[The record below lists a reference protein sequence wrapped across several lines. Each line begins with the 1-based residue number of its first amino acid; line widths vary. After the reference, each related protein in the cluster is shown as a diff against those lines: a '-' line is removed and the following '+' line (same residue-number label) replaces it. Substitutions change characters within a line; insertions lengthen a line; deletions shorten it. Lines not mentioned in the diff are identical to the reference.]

1 MHEDLLQYLWRYQK
15 FDHYNLKTLQGDR
28 IQVISPGFLNEGV
41 GPDFSNAKIRMDSLL
56 WTGPIELHVNASAW
70 YLHRHQNDV
79 QYDGV
84 ILHVVWHNDV
94 DVCLSSGEIL
104 PTLCLSDYVDK
115 NLLKRHKAQFLVKK
129 RFIPCEI
136 GLPYFDT
143 NKWIFWKERLY
154 IERLEGQTYRI
165 QKLLQQTKN
174 NWDAV
179 LFQLLAKGFGLN
191 KNGAAFMDMAQRLPF
206 GVIQKCQHQVIL
218 LEALFLGQL
227 GLLEESKDAYH
238 QRLKSEYDFL
248 CAKFQIKKC
257 HAATVTFGRLRP
269 SNFPTLRL
277 AQLAQLYYFQKGLF
291 KKIMEAKNVKAV
303 KRFLQCSP
311 STYWKS
317 HYHFAVKSKTSLKK
331 LTPSF
336 QNLLLVNVVIPLR
349 FAYFKYEGK
358 TDESSVLRWAREIKA
373 EENSVVEGFRKMRVD
388 IETVLDSQ
396 SVLHLKKHYCDIHKC
411 LRCVVGFDL
420 MQKDP

>member
-1 MHEDLLQYLWRYQK
+1 
-15 FDHYNLKTLQGDR
+15 
-28 IQVISPGFLNEGV
+28 
-41 GPDFSNAKIRMDSLL
+41 
-56 WTGPIELHVNASAW
+56 
-70 YLHRHQNDV
+70 
-79 QYDGV
+79 
-84 ILHVVWHNDV
+84 
-94 DVCLSSGEIL
+94 
-104 PTLCLSDYVDK
+104 
-115 NLLKRHKAQFLVKK
+115 
-129 RFIPCEI
+129 
-136 GLPYFDT
+136 
-143 NKWIFWKERLY
+143 
-154 IERLEGQTYRI
+154 
-165 QKLLQQTKN
+165 
-174 NWDAV
+174 
-179 LFQLLAKGFGLN
+179 
-191 KNGAAFMDMAQRLPF
+191 
-206 GVIQKCQHQVIL
+206 
-218 LEALFLGQL
+218 
-227 GLLEESKDAYH
+227 
-238 QRLKSEYDFL
+238 
-248 CAKFQIKKC
+248 
-257 HAATVTFGRLRP
+257 
-269 SNFPTLRL
+269 
-277 AQLAQLYYFQKGLF
+277 
-291 KKIMEAKNVKAV
+291 MEAKNVKAV